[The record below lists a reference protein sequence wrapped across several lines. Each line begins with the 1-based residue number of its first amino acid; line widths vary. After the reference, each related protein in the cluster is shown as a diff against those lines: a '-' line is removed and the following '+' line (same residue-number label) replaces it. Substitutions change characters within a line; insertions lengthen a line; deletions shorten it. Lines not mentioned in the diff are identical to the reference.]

1 MSSCRNKSPQR
12 HREHRDFLGDLRV
25 SVVNGSLAHAIAP
38 CGVRMGYDQTMRRTL
53 LTCLFLV
60 AAPLAADSLSDLRT
74 QLQRYPAK
82 APFIVTATVQVNGD
96 SQGVAGA
103 RSGSTNFEVE
113 EGPAGL
119 MIRVPPAALGAAESE
134 AEEKKRDPENRTP
147 TRTAMVALT
156 IFDIIDGL
164 DSAAMLLND
173 LDQATLVSQAPSTHA
188 GKSATLLRI
197 KVKAT
202 LAGTSRFVKEPK
214 IELRVWTDMDG
225 FPVAAERDSNY
236 SASFVIVSAVNI
248 RKERWEFAVSGDRL
262 YAAHSDEENR
272 ASAVGKS
279 IVSSRSV
286 TYVPK
291 G

>member
-1 MSSCRNKSPQR
+1 MRTTACG
-12 HREHRDFLGDLRV
+12 LI
-25 SVVNGSLAHAIAP
+25 LA
-38 CGVRMGYDQTMRRTL
+38 
-53 LTCLFLV
+53 CLFLTI
-60 AAPLAADSLSDLRT
+60 PPIEADALSDLRVV
-74 QLQRYPAK
+74 LQRYPART
-82 APFIVTATVQVNGD
+82 PFAVSASVQVNGD

-113 EGPAGL
+113 LGPAGL
-119 MIRVPPAALGAAESE
+119 LIRVPAAALGAAETE

-173 LDQATLVSQAPSTHA
+173 LDQASLVSQTSSMYG
-188 GKSATLLRI
+188 GKPATLMRI
-197 KVKAT
+197 KVKPT

-214 IELRVWTDMDG
+214 IELRVWVDANG
-225 FPVAAERDSNY
+225 IPVAGERDSNY
-236 SASFVIVSAVNI
+236 SASFILVSASNV
-248 RKERWEFAVSGDRL
+248 RKERWEFAVSGERL

-286 TYVPK
+286 TYAPKAVVP
-291 G
+291 

>member
-1 MSSCRNKSPQR
+1 MRTTACG
-12 HREHRDFLGDLRV
+12 LI
-25 SVVNGSLAHAIAP
+25 LA
-38 CGVRMGYDQTMRRTL
+38 
-53 LTCLFLV
+53 CLFLTI
-60 AAPLAADSLSDLRT
+60 PPIEADALSDLRVV
-74 QLQRYPAK
+74 LQRYPART
-82 APFIVTATVQVNGD
+82 PFAVSASVQVNGD

-113 EGPAGL
+113 LGPAGL
-119 MIRVPPAALGAAESE
+119 LIRVPAAALGAAETE

-173 LDQATLVSQAPSTHA
+173 LDQASLVSQTSSMYG
-188 GKSATLLRI
+188 GKPATLMRI
-197 KVKAT
+197 KVKPT

-214 IELRVWTDMDG
+214 IELRVWVDANG
-225 FPVAAERDSNY
+225 IPVAGERDSNY
-236 SASFVIVSAVNI
+236 SASFILVSASNV
-248 RKERWEFAVSGDRL
+248 RKERWEFAVSGERL

-286 TYVPK
+286 TYAPRVLFP
-291 G
+291 

>member
-1 MSSCRNKSPQR
+1 MRKMALA
-12 HREHRDFLGDLRV
+12 LG
-25 SVVNGSLAHAIAP
+25 
-38 CGVRMGYDQTMRRTL
+38 
-53 LTCLFLV
+53 FLV
-60 AAPLAADSLSDLRT
+60 ALPVGAGSLSDLRT
-74 QLQRYPAK
+74 LLQRYPAK
-82 APFIVTATVQVNGD
+82 TSFVVTASVQVNGD

-119 MIRVPPAALGAAESE
+119 MIRVPPAALGAAVNE

-156 IFDIIDGL
+156 IFDIVDAL
-164 DSAAMLLND
+164 DSAGMLLND
-173 LDQATLVSQAPSTHA
+173 LDQASLVSQTASTYA
-188 GKSATLLRI
+188 GKPATLMRI
-197 KVKAT
+197 KVKPT

-214 IELRVWTDMDG
+214 IELRVWTDSNG
-225 FPVAAERDSNY
+225 VPLAAERDSNY
-236 SASFVIVSAVNI
+236 SASFVVVTAANI

-272 ASAVGKS
+272 ATAVGKS

>member
-1 MSSCRNKSPQR
+1 MRTT
-12 HREHRDFLGDLRV
+12 
-25 SVVNGSLAHAIAP
+25 P
-38 CGVRMGYDQTMRRTL
+38 CGLILASLTL
-53 LTCLFLV
+53 T
-60 AAPLAADSLSDLRT
+60 AGPIAADSLSDLRAV
-74 QLQRYPAK
+74 LQRYPAK
-82 APFIVTATVQVNGD
+82 VPVVVSATVQVNGD

-113 EGPAGL
+113 SGPTGL
-119 MIRVPPAALGAAESE
+119 MIRVPPAALGAAETE

-173 LDQATLVSQAPSTHA
+173 LDQASLVSQTSSTHA
-188 GKSATLLRI
+188 GKPATLMRI
-197 KVKAT
+197 KVKPT

-214 IELRVWTDMDG
+214 IDLRVWVDSNG
-225 FPVAAERDSNY
+225 IPVAAERDSNY
-236 SASFVIVSAVNI
+236 SASFVVVSASNV
-248 RKERWEFAVSGDRL
+248 RKERWEFANFGDRL
-262 YAAHSDEENR
+262 YAARSDEENR

-279 IVSSRSV
+279 IISSRSV

-291 G
+291 AP